1 MKNWVVTLGATEFG
15 LRYPRADTLDRV
27 IRRGIAIHVLR
38 TRVLRKSAYLQ
49 AFIDG
54 KGSVLRLL
62 VREQLNSPT
71 EVEKCDEPDGA
82 SRKIGGIRTELRIP
96 ACAAHGRSPKL
107 SLRVD
112 HALAVHSKI

>member
-15 LRYPRADTLDRV
+15 LGCPRADTLGRV
-27 IRRGIAIHVLR
+27 IRYRDSRPENPSSQEKCL
-38 TRVLRKSAYLQ
+38 SASVY
-49 AFIDG
+49 DG

-112 HALAVHSKI
+112 HALAVHSAI